1 VVSKLPVRVF
11 NKVLSNGDMMLLCQ
25 ADGSAAIWAV
35 QLAHALSGAV
45 TILLVAPPLPSGTP
59 EAFSQVSMGCTVES
73 EAPREICDEPERADQ
88 EELERQRLAAAEEK
102 RVLEE
107 EERKKAEEAEQQ
119 KRSDMVLFGA
129 TASTYLQHQEAL
141 RFSQQDFESRNPVY
155 VAFFKDFIQR
165 YGSEGFLEAEGFV
178 VQISDDFETPFQ
190 DEAGLVDWCQESGND
205 DLLTLKLD
213 KAKWAN
219 FKASVAAG
227 TAPRGANLEAVQQLL
242 AKMEGEPLKKLS
254 IRKL

>member
-25 ADGSAAIWAV
+25 VDGSAAIWAV

-88 EELERQRLAAAEEK
+88 EDLERQRLAAAEEK
-102 RVLEE
+102 RVLEM
-107 EERKKAEEAEQQ
+107 EERKRVVEAEQQ
-119 KRSDMVLFGA
+119 KRNDLA
-129 TASTYLQHQEAL
+129 ECRLRASTYIEKQEAHNL
-141 RFSQQDFESRNPVY
+141 VQRDFESFSSAY
-155 VAFFKDFIQR
+155 TKHFKDCIQK
-165 YGSEGFLEAEGFV
+165 YGSEGSLEVEGFV
-178 VQISDDFETPFQ
+178 VQISDDFESSFQ

-213 KAKWAN
+213 KLKWAN

-227 TAPRGANLEAVQQLL
+227 TAPGGANLEAVQQLL